1 MSSDSEHVHL
11 NNHHRTTLAKIFQ
24 HPISHNLEW
33 KDVLS
38 LLAAVGTVEE
48 KHDGKYDV
56 SVGSL
61 TETIERPNHK
71 EVNTQEVLD
80 LRKLLASAG
89 YGPTS
94 A

>member
-1 MSSDSEHVHL
+1 MSSGSEHVHL

-38 LLAAVGTVEE
+38 LLAVVGTVEE
-48 KHDGKYDV
+48 KHDGKYSV

-61 TETIERPNHK
+61 SETLERPNQK
-71 EVNTQEVLD
+71 EVNAQELLD
-80 LRKLLASAG
+80 VRKLFTSAG

>member
-1 MSSDSEHVHL
+1 MSFGSEHVHL